1 MKEDMMK
8 KKYDLVFGIGAA
20 CLCSQMLR
28 KTGLQFSSYPFDWLY
43 GTDFSGRVDILT
55 NDFKD
60 FVNKEDLTFINAT
73 NGDKDNPCDVYNN
86 VKNGITFNHDFPQ
99 GVPLEQSYPAVKAK
113 YDRRID
119 RLLKRIERSENTL
132 IVYVEIPTSPENTT
146 VETLLN
152 CREKLY
158 RRFGKENI
166 DLLYVACADERQDDL
181 FGDHIRK
188 IAFNYRKANGTTLHD
203 ARVLRDAVKGY
214 RLRRPLSVRIK
225 NQIYRLK
232 KHFHRAFK
240 TFG

>member
-1 MKEDMMK
+1 MMK

-20 CLCSQMLR
+20 CSCSQMLR

-146 VETLLN
+146 LETLLN
-152 CREKLY
+152 CREKLCAGSEKKISTCCMSPARTNAKTTFSATIFAKSRSITEKRTE
-158 RRFGKENI
+158 RRRTTPAFCVMPSKATVFAVPFPFE
-166 DLLYVACADERQDDL
+166 L
-181 FGDHIRK
+181 K
-188 IAFNYRKANGTTLHD
+188 IKST
-203 ARVLRDAVKGY
+203 V
-214 RLRRPLSVRIK
+214 
-225 NQIYRLK
+225 
-232 KHFHRAFK
+232 
-240 TFG
+240 

>member
-1 MKEDMMK
+1 MKENMMK

-20 CLCSQMLR
+20 CSCSQMLR

-152 CREKLY
+152 CREKLC

-166 DLLYVACADERQDDL
+166 DLLYVACADER
-181 FGDHIRK
+181 
-188 IAFNYRKANGTTLHD
+188 
-203 ARVLRDAVKGY
+203 
-214 RLRRPLSVRIK
+214 
-225 NQIYRLK
+225 
-232 KHFHRAFK
+232 
-240 TFG
+240 